1 MKSDRAYLEHMS
13 ECLEWV
19 LRHTAD
25 GRDAFLQDR
34 KTQSAV
40 LRELQTLAESSTRLS
55 ASTRAAQPAVPWE
68 SIAAFR
74 NVVVHDYLGLDLH
87 RVWQVVER
95 DLPPLRSAIASL
107 QKSLQDESGRTRG
120 DADSALG

>member
-13 ECLEWV
+13 ECLDWV

-34 KTQSAV
+34 ETQSAM

-55 ASTRAAQPAVPWE
+55 AATKAAQPAVPWD

-74 NVVVHDYLGLDLH
+74 NVVVHDYLGLDLQ

-107 QKSLQDESGRTRG
+107 RQSLPDEAGRTRG
-120 DADSALG
+120 HADSAPG